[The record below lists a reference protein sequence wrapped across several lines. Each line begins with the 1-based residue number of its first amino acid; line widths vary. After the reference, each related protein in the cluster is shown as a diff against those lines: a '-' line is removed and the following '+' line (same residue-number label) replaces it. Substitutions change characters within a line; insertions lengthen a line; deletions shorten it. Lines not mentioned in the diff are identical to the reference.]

1 MLTSLPSD
9 VPETDRSAP
18 GRRVTLLCIE
28 DTLSHL
34 QLLKLVVDLMRPA
47 WRLLAAQDGRDG
59 LRQARDQHPDL
70 IVLNLHLLGMGGEA
84 VLAELRRQPATARI
98 PVLILSGDASRRT
111 HDQLLELGA
120 DDYLTKPFDVNVL
133 VAMLDALWQRSSA
146 ANSGP

>member
-1 MLTSLPSD
+1 MFISLPST
-9 VPETDRSAP
+9 VLEMDRPAP

-28 DTLSHL
+28 DTLSNL
-34 QLLKLVVDLMRPA
+34 QLLKLVVDSMRPA

-70 IVLNLHLLGMGGEA
+70 IVLNLQLLGMGGEV

-111 HDQLLELGA
+111 HDQLVGLGA
-120 DDYLTKPFDVNVL
+120 DDYLLKPFNVDDL
-133 VAMLDALWQRSSA
+133 VAKLEALRQTDC
-146 ANSGP
+146 G